1 MVDFP
6 RLCLE
11 EATMRSEKESLLK
24 DELRL
29 LAIRTRDRL
38 DLTQRE
44 MAERLEMSESSYSDI
59 ETGVY
64 MCGTLT
70 AMLLLLEQ
78 EDPRGFLQALDEAF
92 AKQYEGLLLT

>member
-1 MVDFP
+1 
-6 RLCLE
+6 
-11 EATMRSEKESLLK
+11 MRSEKESLLK

-70 AMLLLLEQ
+70 TMLLLLMQ

>member
-1 MVDFP
+1 
-6 RLCLE
+6 
-11 EATMRSEKESLLK
+11 MRIEKEMLLK
-24 DELRL
+24 DQLRL

-70 AMLLLLEQ
+70 AMLLLLMQ
-78 EDPRGFLQALDEAF
+78 EDPQGFLQALDEAF

>member
-1 MVDFP
+1 
-6 RLCLE
+6 
-11 EATMRSEKESLLK
+11 MRSEKESLLK

-70 AMLLLLEQ
+70 AMLLLLMQ
-78 EDPRGFLQALDEAF
+78 EDPRRFLQALDEAF

>member
-1 MVDFP
+1 
-6 RLCLE
+6 
-11 EATMRSEKESLLK
+11 MRIEKEMLLK
-24 DELRL
+24 DQLRL

-70 AMLLLLEQ
+70 AMLLLLMQ
-78 EDPRGFLQALDEAF
+78 EDPQGFLQALDEAF
-92 AKQYEGLLLT
+92 AKKYEGLLLT

>member
-1 MVDFP
+1 
-6 RLCLE
+6 
-11 EATMRSEKESLLK
+11 MRIEKEMLLK
-24 DELRL
+24 DQLRL

-70 AMLLLLEQ
+70 AMLLLLMQ
-78 EDPRGFLQALDEAF
+78 EDPRTFLQALDEAF

>member
-1 MVDFP
+1 
-6 RLCLE
+6 
-11 EATMRSEKESLLK
+11 MRIEKEMLLK
-24 DELRL
+24 DQLRL

-70 AMLLLLEQ
+70 AMLLLLMQ
-78 EDPRGFLQALDEAF
+78 EDPRRFLQALDEAF

>member
-1 MVDFP
+1 
-6 RLCLE
+6 
-11 EATMRSEKESLLK
+11 MRTEKEMLLK
-24 DELRL
+24 DQLRL

-70 AMLLLLEQ
+70 AMLLLLMQ
-78 EDPRGFLQALDEAF
+78 EDPQGLLQALDEAF